1 MQLSTWG
8 LSTYT
13 DSQLDSLKVK
23 KTQVQKVKTRLAVVE
38 SDTTMEP
45 QSERYEPELTFQVA
59 RLRQRLSM
67 KRMYEI
73 KKNRCWFS
81 GNNSMDSSLSSIDS
95 DSSSFGSS
103 PPPSLN
109 TSTPMRIYPNLSDH
123 SVNANKEFDFLFS
136 LSPTK
141 ASTSSE
147 EISESEIPS
156 APPYEI
162 PKFEVTEDVSST
174 HSIVKKNH
182 MSQNLLKEHSMSSQ
196 EMPPM
201 LTDEAAIKVC
211 PNCPNC
217 PHKLPHNVHLPP
229 SKPARTFEY
238 LPPPPLPPRKSNS
251 EVPPMRPPKLSLR
264 T

>member
-1 MQLSTWG
+1 
-8 LSTYT
+8 
-13 DSQLDSLKVK
+13 
-23 KTQVQKVKTRLAVVE
+23 
-38 SDTTMEP
+38 MEP

-81 GNNSMDSSLSSIDS
+81 SNNSMDSSLSSIDS

-136 LSPTK
+136 LSPRPSLNTSTPMRTCPNLTDEEFNFFFSSPTK

-147 EISESEIPS
+147 EISASEIPS

-174 HSIVKKNH
+174 HSIVKINH
-182 MSQNLLKEHSMSSQ
+182 KSQNLLKEHSMSSQ

-217 PHKLPHNVHLPP
+217 PHKLPHNVQLPP

-238 LPPPPLPPRKSNS
+238 LPPPPLPPRKNNS

>member
-1 MQLSTWG
+1 M
-8 LSTYT
+8 
-13 DSQLDSLKVK
+13 V
-23 KTQVQKVKTRLAVVE
+23 
-38 SDTTMEP
+38 
-45 QSERYEPELTFQVA
+45 
-59 RLRQRLSM
+59 
-67 KRMYEI
+67 
-73 KKNRCWFS
+73 KKNRCWFNAS
-81 GNNSMDSSLSSIDS
+81 NSLDSTVSSTDS
-95 DSSSFGSS
+95 DSSSFDSS
-103 PPPSLN
+103 PPPLLN
-109 TSTPMRIYPNLSDH
+109 TSNPMRIYPNLSDH
-123 SVNANKEFDFLFS
+123 SVNANKEFDFFS
-136 LSPTK
+136 LSPPPPLNSSTPMRACLNLSDEEFDFFFSLSPQPSLNTSIPMRRCPNLTDEEFNFFFSSPTK

-147 EISESEIPS
+147 EISASEIPS

>member
-1 MQLSTWG
+1 
-8 LSTYT
+8 
-13 DSQLDSLKVK
+13 
-23 KTQVQKVKTRLAVVE
+23 
-38 SDTTMEP
+38 MEP

-136 LSPTK
+136 LSPRPSLNTSTPMRRCPNLTDEEFNFFFSSPTK

-147 EISESEIPS
+147 EISASEIPS

>member
-1 MQLSTWG
+1 
-8 LSTYT
+8 
-13 DSQLDSLKVK
+13 
-23 KTQVQKVKTRLAVVE
+23 
-38 SDTTMEP
+38 MEP

-81 GNNSMDSSLSSIDS
+81 GNNSLDSIVSSTDS
-95 DSSSFGSS
+95 DSSSFDSS
-103 PPPSLN
+103 PPSPLN
-109 TSTPMRIYPNLSDH
+109 SSNLMRIYPNLSDH
-123 SVNANKEFDFLFS
+123 SVNANKEFNFLLSLSSRPSLNTSTPVRRCPNLSDEEFNFFFS
-136 LSPTK
+136 SPTK

-147 EISESEIPS
+147 EISASEIPS

-174 HSIVKKNH
+174 HSIVKINH
-182 MSQNLLKEHSMSSQ
+182 KSQNLLKEHSMSSQ

-217 PHKLPHNVHLPP
+217 PHKLPHNVQLPP

-238 LPPPPLPPRKSNS
+238 LAPPPLPPRKNNS

>member
-1 MQLSTWG
+1 
-8 LSTYT
+8 
-13 DSQLDSLKVK
+13 
-23 KTQVQKVKTRLAVVE
+23 
-38 SDTTMEP
+38 MEP

-81 GNNSMDSSLSSIDS
+81 GNNSLDSIVSSTDS
-95 DSSSFGSS
+95 DSSSFDSS
-103 PPPSLN
+103 PPSPLN
-109 TSTPMRIYPNLSDH
+109 SSNLMRIYPNLSDH
-123 SVNANKEFDFLFS
+123 SVNANKEFNFLLSLSSRPSLNTSTPVRRCPNLSDEEFNFFFS
-136 LSPTK
+136 SPTK

-147 EISESEIPS
+147 EISASEIPS

-174 HSIVKKNH
+174 HSIVKINH
-182 MSQNLLKEHSMSSQ
+182 KSQNLLKEHSMSSQ

-217 PHKLPHNVHLPP
+217 PHKLPHNVQLPP

>member
-1 MQLSTWG
+1 
-8 LSTYT
+8 
-13 DSQLDSLKVK
+13 
-23 KTQVQKVKTRLAVVE
+23 
-38 SDTTMEP
+38 MEP

-136 LSPTK
+136 LSPRPSLNTSTPMRTCPNLTDEEFNFFFSSPTK

-147 EISESEIPS
+147 EISASEIPS

>member
-1 MQLSTWG
+1 M
-8 LSTYT
+8 T
-13 DSQLDSLKVK
+13 D
-23 KTQVQKVKTRLAVVE
+23 E
-38 SDTTMEP
+38 E
-45 QSERYEPELTFQVA
+45 F
-59 RLRQRLSM
+59 
-67 KRMYEI
+67 
-73 KKNRCWFS
+73 NFFFS
-81 GNNSMDSSLSSIDS
+81 
-95 DSSSFGSS
+95 
-103 PPPSLN
+103 
-109 TSTPMRIYPNLSDH
+109 
-123 SVNANKEFDFLFS
+123 
-136 LSPTK
+136 SPTK

-147 EISESEIPS
+147 EISASEIPS

-238 LPPPPLPPRKSNS
+238 LAPPPLPPRKSNS

>member
-1 MQLSTWG
+1 
-8 LSTYT
+8 
-13 DSQLDSLKVK
+13 
-23 KTQVQKVKTRLAVVE
+23 
-38 SDTTMEP
+38 MEP

-136 LSPTK
+136 LSPRPSLNTSTPMRRCPNLTDEEFNFFFSSPTK

-147 EISESEIPS
+147 EISASEIPS

-238 LPPPPLPPRKSNS
+238 LAPPPLPPRKSNS